1 MRKIAIYCCL
11 LLLVPAF
18 GHIATAQDTSKNA
31 DTQKAEDTAKAAE
44 AAKAPAHYYHLEF
57 VVQELGAD
65 GKPVNSRSYDSTV
78 STDRSECCASIRTG
92 SRVPIITGA
101 NATAAGIE
109 KQTLQYQYI
118 DVGVNVDAR
127 YAHEVGHQLAMH
139 LTVEV
144 SNLAESQSSANPAD
158 PVVRENKWDA
168 PVLIPI
174 GKPTIVFKSEDLN
187 SKGSMQVVVT
197 ATLLE

>member
-1 MRKIAIYCCL
+1 MCKFVIYCCL

-18 GHIATAQDTSKNA
+18 GHVASAQDTSKNA

-65 GKPVNSRSYDSTV
+65 GKPVNSRSYDTTIA
-78 STDRSECCASIRTG
+78 TDRSECCASIRTG

-109 KQTLQYQYI
+109 KQTLQYQYL
-118 DVGVNVDAR
+118 DVGINVDAR
-127 YAHEVGHQLAMH
+127 YAHEVGHQLAMN
-139 LTVEV
+139 LTAEV
-144 SNLAESQSSANPAD
+144 SNLAESQSSANAAD
-158 PVVRENKWDA
+158 PVVRQNKWVSL
-168 PVLIPI
+168 VLIPI
-174 GKPTIVFKSEDLN
+174 GKPTVVFKSDDLDT
-187 SKGSMQVVVT
+187 KGSMQVLVT
-197 ATLLE
+197 ATLLQ